1 MPEGWGDESAE
12 GEQGSPDGGR
22 SAWDG
27 GREDILEKQF
37 NQGFFNC

>member
-1 MPEGWGDESAE
+1 ME
-12 GEQGSPDGGR
+12 GEQGSQDGGR